1 MDYYNIFLI
10 RTQDVP
16 CIEPKTFTYKETILW
31 NGIASDVPD
40 YLSGGCTGHIALG
53 NNKEA
58 RSLANE
64 IHRLLKEE
72 KHRFDQIDTEQLT
85 SLADAVRS
93 IKEMDGGQY
102 SLFVD

>member
-1 MDYYNIFLI
+1 MDYNIFLI
-10 RTQDVP
+10 QKQDVP
-16 CIEPKTFTYKETILW
+16 CVESKTFMYKEAILW
-31 NGIASDVPD
+31 NGIASNVPD

-53 NNKEA
+53 DNQGA
-58 RSLANE
+58 RSFTNE

-72 KHRFDQIDTEQLT
+72 KHRFDQFDTEQLT
-85 SLADAVRS
+85 SLADAVGS